1 MGWLRKRRHNK
12 LKEQLL
18 TAGKLDQYKDKFKR
32 QIKQLDERVRLLDKD
47 AQAAYASKAMDEAKI
62 IIHEIQSVKE
72 MKTNIQKLYA
82 TLEKASLKK
91 ESQSFYHDFV
101 AQLEDFRNAFKDD
114 RGSKRKEKRSVKRYK
129 KEVSSVSS
137 HLEWIDK
144 RIEKLDKSMDKKQN
158 LTDASLANIDVEAY
172 FNDHE

>member
-12 LKEQLL
+12 LKDQLL
-18 TAGKLDQYKDKFKR
+18 SEGKLDQYKDKFKR
-32 QIKQLDERVRLLDKD
+32 QLKHLDERIRLLDKE
-47 AQAAYASKAMDEAKI
+47 ALKAYEAKSMDDAKI
-62 IIHEIQSVKE
+62 IIHEIQAVKE

-101 AQLEDFRNAFKDD
+101 SQLEDFRNAFKDD
-114 RGSKRKEKRSVKRYK
+114 RGAKRKEKRTVKRYK

-137 HLEWIDK
+137 HLEWIDT
-144 RIEKLDKSMDKKQN
+144 RIEKLDKSLDKKQN

-172 FNDHE
+172 FKSHE